1 MTAVRHVPALE
12 VFRHAFEGIAEEMGA
27 TLLRSSY
34 TVVIKDLLDYSCA
47 LFDASGALVAQAG
60 HIPSHLGS
68 MGYALK
74 RIVAKWGEDVHP
86 DDVFVTNDPFDGGT
100 HVPDIHIFMP
110 IFAAGRRI
118 GFAGSI
124 AHHADWG
131 GRVPGSISA
140 ANESVF
146 EEGVVYSHLKL
157 EAAGVPNEALYEV
170 IASNIRQAPLG
181 LGDLRAQI
189 AAARTAVRRFDALLE
204 RHGADA
210 VVHAMSG
217 LIDRSARAT
226 RRAIA
231 ALPDGRY
238 EAEGFLDGDGVHVS
252 GPLRIAVALTIAGE
266 ALEVDFAGT
275 VAQQPTGINV
285 PLATTQS
292 AVLYAVRTILDDSVP
307 TTEGCLAPIS
317 IRLPE
322 RSLVNPSRPA
332 PVSDR
337 HLTSQRLAD
346 VLVRCLAQLRPQE
359 TIAGCFVGSAWMSCA
374 APGRK
379 TGDEMILLLNV
390 VGGAGAGPQRDGLDA
405 VDTHLSSSALI
416 PAEVVETE
424 YPLRVEQYA
433 LLDGTGGAGA
443 RAGGRGMRAVFRVL
457 GDQPIVFQ
465 CGMEQTDPRFGAWG
479 LEGGETGRAGHVT
492 VIRADGEQEERIA
505 GRSRVV
511 LAPGDRLVLATG
523 GGGGH
528 GALERGGAGARTS

>member
-1 MTAVRHVPALE
+1 MSAVRHAPALE

-47 LFDASGALVAQAG
+47 LFDARGALVAQAG

-74 RIVAKWGEDVHP
+74 RIVEKWGEDVHP
-86 DDVFVTNDPFDGGT
+86 GDVLLTNDPFDGGT

-110 IFAAGRRI
+110 IFAGERRI

-146 EEGVVYSHLKL
+146 EEGVVYPHLKL
-157 EAAGVPNEALYEV
+157 EAAGVPNEALYET
-170 IASNIRQAPLG
+170 IAANIRQAPLG

-189 AAARTAVRRFDALLE
+189 AAARTAVARFDALLE
-204 RHGADA
+204 RHGDEA
-210 VVHAMSG
+210 VVDAMRG

-231 ALPDGRY
+231 ALPDGRW
-238 EAEGFLDGDGVHVS
+238 EAEGFLDGDGVHDS
-252 GPLRIAVALTIAGE
+252 GPLRIAVALTIDGE
-266 ALEVDFAGT
+266 RLEVDFSGT
-275 VAQQPTGINV
+275 APQQPTGINV

-307 TTEGCLAPIS
+307 TTEGCLAPIT

-346 VLVRCLAQLRPQE
+346 VLVRCLAQLRPRE
-359 TIAGCFVGSAWMSCA
+359 TIAGCFVGAAWMACA

-379 TGDEMILLLNV
+379 TGEEMILLLNV
-390 VGGAGAGPQRDGLDA
+390 VGGAGAGPRRDGLDA

-433 LLDGTGGAGA
+433 LVDGTGGAGA
-443 RAGGRGMRAVFRVL
+443 RVGGRGMRAVFRVV
-457 GDQPIVFQ
+457 GEQPISFQ
-465 CGMEQTDPRFGAWG
+465 CGMEQTDSRFGAWG
-479 LEGGETGRAGHVT
+479 LEGGAAGSAGHVA
-492 VIRADGEQEERIA
+492 VIPAGSDREERIA

-528 GALERGGAGARTS
+528 GAREKGGDGARTS